1 MLPTGFQL
9 PPLSLGLDLGTKGGN
24 VNSVQN
30 FGTGNAFNPFG
41 TDWTTYAAI
50 AGVAVLGFVL
60 WKKFK

>member
-1 MLPTGFQL
+1 MVPPGFTL

-41 TDWTTYAAI
+41 TDWTTYATI